1 MSVISHL
8 GLLGLAAA
16 LCSPIRDHQ
25 IDFKATSPDGIQR
38 IDQVWFVTYVN
49 DAGQEIVVQAKTTT
63 GEYAPLI
70 AVDPTRL
77 ESIVAGGRNLAKE
90 NNVKLRLI
98 KFTNRLDI
106 EDITPCGVEP
116 LSSIGAPVVAT
127 RIDRGLPIPTYR
139 NLGAR

>member
-8 GLLGLAAA
+8 GMLGLAAA
-16 LCSPIRDHQ
+16 LCSPISHYQ

-38 IDQVWFVTYVN
+38 IEQVWFVTYVN
-49 DAGQEIVVQAKTTT
+49 DAGQEVLIQAKTTT

-106 EDITPCGVEP
+106 EDIVP
-116 LSSIGAPVVAT
+116 
-127 RIDRGLPIPTYR
+127 
-139 NLGAR
+139 